1 MNRPGP
7 QPLISDDDGISKD
20 DLSVIRRNLA
30 ELNDHNTPHA
40 VFAEEQE
47 RQGTPTPRPLA
58 PTHEARNGR
67 FRVVNGSDD
76 DSVFSIGE

>member
-7 QPLISDDDGISKD
+7 QPLISDDEGISKD
-20 DLSVIRRNLA
+20 DLSTIRRNVA